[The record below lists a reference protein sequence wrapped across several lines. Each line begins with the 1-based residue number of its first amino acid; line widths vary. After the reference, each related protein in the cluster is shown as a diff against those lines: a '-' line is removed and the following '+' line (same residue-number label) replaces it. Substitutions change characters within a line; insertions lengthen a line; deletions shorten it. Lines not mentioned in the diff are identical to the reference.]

1 MMNGIKQNTFTCFA
15 AFVILEIR
23 RRNETRSMAMK
34 IASKERNLRASF
46 RYRNWSLNSLP
57 LFRPLKEKIF
67 NDGSLLRLLNTL
79 SHRPTCHE
87 LLLLRLL
94 CEALY
99 ENIGSVQANAV
110 SINSQRH
117 NSAPFPFLYAK
128 ISSTTPLLI
137 HRLACMKI
145 FSSFRRK
152 ISHRLLRN

>member
-23 RRNETRSMAMK
+23 RRNKTRSMAMK
-34 IASKERNLRASF
+34 IASKERNLRASCS
-46 RYRNWSLNSLP
+46 YRNWSLNSLP
-57 LFRPLKEKIF
+57 LFSPIKSKKIF

-87 LLLLRLL
+87 LLLLGLL
-94 CEALY
+94 CEALC
-99 ENIGSVQANAV
+99 ENFGSVQANAV

-128 ISSTTPLLI
+128 NIFDSS
-137 HRLACMKI
+137 
-145 FSSFRRK
+145 RRAPV
-152 ISHRLLRN
+152 L

>member
-1 MMNGIKQNTFTCFA
+1 MLNGIKQNTFTCFA

-23 RRNETRSMAMK
+23 RRNKTRSMAMK
-34 IASKERNLRASF
+34 IASKERNLRASCS
-46 RYRNWSLNSLP
+46 YRNWSLNSLP

-94 CEALY
+94 CEALC

-117 NSAPFPFLYAK
+117 NSAPFPFLHAK
-128 ISSTTPLLI
+128 NIFKCPPVYNPQT
-137 HRLACMKI
+137 CMHENI
-145 FSSFRRK
+145 FKFPS
-152 ISHRLLRN
+152 